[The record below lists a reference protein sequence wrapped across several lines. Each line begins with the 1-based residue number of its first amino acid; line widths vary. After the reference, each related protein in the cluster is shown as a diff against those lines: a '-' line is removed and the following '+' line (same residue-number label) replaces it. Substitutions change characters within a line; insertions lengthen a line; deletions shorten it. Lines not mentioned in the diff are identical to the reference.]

1 MADLRVTP
9 GRAGRMR
16 LRRSLDAATRGADLL
31 DRKLRILRARHEEL
45 LRAERDCAERWRR
58 RLREAEVWLRRGL
71 LLSGEDALDVPEA
84 GQHATVD
91 VAWTS
96 TMGVRHPLSAVCVV
110 PERDSAAPAP
120 ANTALARAESAYADA
135 VRAAAE
141 YAAAR
146 AAARALG
153 EEILTTRRRTRA
165 LRRQWIP
172 RLENA
177 LDRTDA
183 LLEQAEHEDAVRR
196 RWAAGLSDT
205 DGT

>member
-16 LRRSLDAATRGADLL
+16 LRRSLDAAARGADLL

-45 LRAERDCAERWRR
+45 LRAERDGAQRWRQQ
-58 RLREAEVWLRRGL
+58 LREAETWLRRGL
-71 LLSGEDALDVPEA
+71 LLGGEDALDVPGA
-84 GQHATVD
+84 GQRAAVD
-91 VAWTS
+91 VSWTS
-96 TMGVRHPLSAVCVV
+96 TMGVRHPASAVCAV
-110 PERDSAAPAP
+110 PERDPDAPAP
-120 ANTALARAESAYADA
+120 ANTALARAESAYAEA
-135 VRAAAE
+135 VRAAAQ
-141 YAAAR
+141 YGAAR

-153 EEILTTRRRTRA
+153 EEVLTTRRRTRA

-172 RLENA
+172 RLEDA
-177 LDRTDA
+177 LCRTDA

-196 RWAAGLSDT
+196 RWAAGLSDA